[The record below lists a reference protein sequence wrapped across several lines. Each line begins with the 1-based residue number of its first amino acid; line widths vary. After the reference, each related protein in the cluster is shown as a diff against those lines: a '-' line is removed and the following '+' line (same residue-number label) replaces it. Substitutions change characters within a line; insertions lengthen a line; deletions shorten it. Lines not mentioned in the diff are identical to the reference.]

1 MKVGNLV
8 KTSMGNIALILAINW
23 EDNCYDVQFVSTNIV
38 RTGFP
43 MYKVKEVIS
52 ESR

>member
-1 MKVGNLV
+1 MKVGDLV
-8 KTSMGNIALILAINW
+8 KTSTGNVVLILAINW

-43 MYKVKEVIS
+43 MCNVKEVVS

>member
-1 MKVGNLV
+1 MKVGDLV

-23 EDNCYDVQFVSTNIV
+23 KDNCYDVQFVSTNTV

-43 MYKVKEVIS
+43 MYKVREVIN